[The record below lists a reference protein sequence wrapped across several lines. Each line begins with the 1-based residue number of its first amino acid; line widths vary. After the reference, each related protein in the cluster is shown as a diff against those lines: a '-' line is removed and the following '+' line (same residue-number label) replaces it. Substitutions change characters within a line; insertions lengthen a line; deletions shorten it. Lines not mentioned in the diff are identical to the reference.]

1 MRVLS
6 LQRLEIFRTVYETNN
21 ISEAARRLKLAQP
34 TVSRHLRDFEAS
46 LKMRLFSNQG
56 GRIKP
61 TWEAHRLFEECSGS
75 FERLRQ
81 IESAIE
87 AIRGG
92 RGESLRLMS
101 VPSFLASSIL
111 PFAIRTVL
119 EAFPEIDVS
128 IDVGNSTTQIQA
140 LRDGNIDI
148 GVASGLGN
156 VPGIT
161 VEKIGDDDILMVVA
175 RNHPMAGKD
184 EFPLSALETYPC
196 ILPSVQ
202 APIGG
207 FIARKL
213 EELGIKPK
221 KLMTAVSPAIVPGL
235 VEELDCCAVLDHL
248 TANAFA
254 HLEIVAIPLSVDLKF
269 EVQAIRNASAAD
281 RAVVDLYIQSLKEV
295 LSRKS

>member
-6 LQRLEIFRTVYETNN
+6 LQRLEIFRTIYETNN

-46 LKMRLFSNQG
+46 LKLQLFTNEG

-81 IESAIE
+81 IELTIE
-87 AIRGG
+87 SIREG

-111 PFAIRTVL
+111 PFAIKNVL
-119 EAFPEIDVS
+119 TAFPDIDVS
-128 IDVGNSTTQIQA
+128 IDVGNSRTQIQA

-148 GVASGLGN
+148 GLASGLGD

-161 VEKIGDDDILMVVA
+161 VEMVGHDDILVVVA
-175 RNHPMAGKD
+175 KNHPFAGKD
-184 EFPLSALETYPC
+184 VFPLSALEEYPC
-196 ILPSVQ
+196 ILPSTG
-202 APIGG
+202 APIGAY
-207 FIARKL
+207 ISRKL
-213 EELGIKPK
+213 DEFGVVPK
-221 KLMTAVSPAIVPGL
+221 RLMTAVSPAIVPGL
-235 VEELDCCAVLDHL
+235 VEELGCCAILDHL
-248 TANAFA
+248 TANAFS
-254 HLEIVAIPLSVDLKF
+254 HLEIEAIPLSVDLKF
-269 EVQAIRNASAAD
+269 EVQVIQNAAAAEW
-281 RAVVDLYIQSLKEV
+281 AVANLYIRSLRAI
-295 LSRKS
+295 LSR

>member
-34 TVSRHLRDFEAS
+34 TVSRHLRDFETS
-46 LKMRLFSNQG
+46 LKMSLFSNEG

-87 AIRGG
+87 AIREG

-111 PFAIRTVL
+111 PFAIRKVL
-119 EAFPEIDVS
+119 ESFPEIDVS

-140 LRDGNIDI
+140 LREGNIDA

-156 VPGIT
+156 VSGIT
-161 VEKIGDDDILMVVA
+161 VEKIGDDNIMMVVA
-175 RNHPMAGKD
+175 KNHPMADKD
-184 EFPLSALETYPC
+184 VFPLSALETHPC
-196 ILPSVQ
+196 ILPSVR

-207 FIARKL
+207 FISRKL
-213 EELGIKPK
+213 EELGVKPNR
-221 KLMTAVSPAIVPGL
+221 LLTAVSPAIVPGL
-235 VEELDCCAVLDHL
+235 VEELGCCAILDHL
-248 TANAFA
+248 TVNAFS
-254 HLEIVAIPLSVDLKF
+254 HLDLVAIPLSVDLKF
-269 EVQAIRNASAAD
+269 EVQVIQNSSAAD
-281 RAVVDLYIQSLKEV
+281 RAVVKLFIESLKDI
-295 LSRKS
+295 LARKS